1 MVFDDSVVDIE
12 LFEYNSQLLFELF
25 FLSLKSDY
33 FCLHSVDG
41 VFEFEIIGK

>member
-12 LFEYNSQLLFELF
+12 LFKYNSQLLFELF
-25 FLSLKSDY
+25 FLSLKGDY
-33 FCLHSVDG
+33 FCLHAVDG